1 MNKLH
6 IITACLLF
14 VIGTALYL
22 AIYGQD
28 EPKETT

>member
-6 IITACLLF
+6 IIASCLLF
-14 VIGTALYL
+14 IIGTALYL

-28 EPKETT
+28 ESKETT